1 LKVDQIRPCS
11 KKEQEEIDMKRQ
23 ILKSLT
29 MLMVTLALAAASAV
43 VANGQSKQKLIAQVP
58 FDFVVAEK
66 TLRSGEYDIRAVNQ
80 TGDAIAI
87 KRADGD
93 QKDLR
98 VLLRQRLK
106 AGDSDAQAMN
116 AKLVFHRYGSTYF
129 LSQIW
134 MAGESMGR
142 ELPKTRGERAIEREL
157 KTVASNKLA
166 YEVVE
171 VIALAR

>member
-1 LKVDQIRPCS
+1 
-11 KKEQEEIDMKRQ
+11 MKRQ
-23 ILKSLT
+23 ILKGLT

-80 TGDAIAI
+80 AGDAIAI
-87 KRADGD
+87 KGVDGD
-93 QKDLR
+93 QVLR
-98 VLLRQRLK
+98 LSSPTERSDRQ
-106 AGDSDAQAMN
+106 MN
-116 AKLVFHRYGSTYF
+116 AKLVFHRYGGTYF

-134 MAGESMGR
+134 MAGESVGR
-142 ELPKTRGERAIEREL
+142 ELPKTHGERAIEREL
-157 KTVASNKLA
+157 KTVASNKSA
-166 YEVVE
+166 YDVVE

>member
-1 LKVDQIRPCS
+1 LKVDQLRPCS
-11 KKEQEEIDMKRQ
+11 KKEQEEIDMKKQ
-23 ILKSLT
+23 ILKGLT

-43 VANGQSKQKLIAQVP
+43 VANGQSKQKLMAQVP

-80 TGDAIAI
+80 AGDAIAI
-87 KRADGD
+87 KSVGGD
-93 QKDLR
+93 QVLR
-98 VLLRQRLK
+98 LSSPTERSDRQ
-106 AGDSDAQAMN
+106 MN

-134 MAGESMGR
+134 MAGESIGR

-171 VIALAR
+171 VLALAR

>member
-1 LKVDQIRPCS
+1 
-11 KKEQEEIDMKRQ
+11 MGRQ
-23 ILKSLT
+23 ILKGLT

-66 TLRSGEYDIRAVNQ
+66 TLRAGEYHVRAVNQ
-80 TGDAIAI
+80 DGDAISI
-87 KRADGD
+87 KSIDGD
-93 QKDLR
+93 QVLR
-98 VLLRQRLK
+98 LSSPKERSDRQ
-106 AGDSDAQAMN
+106 MT
-116 AKLVFHRYGSTYF
+116 AKLVFHRYGNTYF

-134 MAGESMGR
+134 MAGESTGR
-142 ELPKTRGERAIEREL
+142 ELPKTRGELATEREL
-157 KTVASNKLA
+157 KTVASNKLT

>member
-1 LKVDQIRPCS
+1 
-11 KKEQEEIDMKRQ
+11 MKRQ
-23 ILKSLT
+23 ILKGLT

-66 TLRSGEYDIRAVNQ
+66 TLRAGEYHVRAVNQ
-80 TGDAIAI
+80 DGDAISI
-87 KRADGD
+87 KSIDGD
-93 QKDLR
+93 QVLR
-98 VLLRQRLK
+98 LSSSKERSDRQ
-106 AGDSDAQAMN
+106 MT
-116 AKLVFHRYGSTYF
+116 AKLVFHRYGNTYF

-134 MAGESMGR
+134 LAGESTGR

-157 KTVASNKLA
+157 KTVASNKLT

>member
-1 LKVDQIRPCS
+1 MQ
-11 KKEQEEIDMKRQ
+11 RQ
-23 ILKSLT
+23 ILKGLT

-66 TLRSGEYDIRAVNQ
+66 TLRSGEYHVRAINQ
-80 TGDAIAI
+80 AGDAISI
-87 KRADGD
+87 KSVDGD
-93 QKDLR
+93 QVLR
-98 VLLRQRLK
+98 LSSPRMRSGRQM
-106 AGDSDAQAMN
+106 S
-116 AKLVFHRYGSTYF
+116 AKLVFHRYGNTYF

-134 MAGESMGR
+134 MAGESTGR
-142 ELPKTRGERAIEREL
+142 ELAKTRGERAVEREL
-157 KTVASNKLA
+157 KTIASNKPA